1 MKAEM
6 FNYHIWISYTDPTN
20 IVGSMENIL
29 TESGFTLINFVE
41 HHFHPIGYTCL
52 WLLGESHAAI
62 HTFPEEEKIYIEV
75 SSCVEKYLEQFIEKF
90 ELYFKNDLLMI

>member
-6 FNYHIWISYTDPTN
+6 FNYHAWLSCTGGKDIMSA
-20 IVGSMENIL
+20 VEGIL
-29 TESGFTLINFVE
+29 VESEFTLINFVE

-62 HTFPEEEKIYIEV
+62 HTFPEEERVYIEV
-75 SSCVEKYLEQFIEKF
+75 SSCVEKYLAQFKEKF
-90 ELYFKNDLLMI
+90 EVHFKQDLISI